1 VAATVNFETVD
12 YARDDAVAIVTL
24 NRPTAMNGFDT
35 QLRTEL
41 LAALTHASNDTDVRV
56 VILTGAGRCFS
67 AGADLKAGFPSGEE
81 VQRQLNQEYGPCL
94 TAIAAM
100 PKPVISAVNGF
111 AAGIGLSFALV
122 ADLVVMGESAF
133 LLSPFSNI
141 GLVPDGGATWLL
153 PRLIGYQRAYQL
165 CIENER
171 IQAADCLQLGLA
183 NRVVPDDE
191 LLSATVTWAHALSRR
206 APLALARTK
215 QAMRRASELTYLEA
229 LKLEAEL
236 QRASVESAD
245 CAEGVS
251 AFLEKRKPHFTG
263 N

>member
-1 VAATVNFETVD
+1 
-12 YARDDAVAIVTL
+12 
-24 NRPTAMNGFDT
+24 
-35 QLRTEL
+35 
-41 LAALTHASNDTDVRV
+41 
-56 VILTGAGRCFS
+56 
-67 AGADLKAGFPSGEE
+67 
-81 VQRQLNQEYGPCL
+81 
-94 TAIAAM
+94 
-100 PKPVISAVNGF
+100 VISAVNGF

-171 IQAADCLQLGLA
+171 IVAPRCLELGLA
-183 NRVVPDDE
+183 NRVVPDDQ
-191 LLSATVTWAHALSRR
+191 LLSATVTWAHALARR

-215 QAMRRASELTYLEA
+215 QAMRRASEVTYLEA

-236 QRASVESAD
+236 QKASVESAD
-245 CAEGVS
+245 CKEGVA
-251 AFLEKRKPHFTG
+251 AFLEKRKPRFTG
-263 N
+263 S

>member
-1 VAATVNFETVD
+1 MQFNTVIYEP
-12 YARDDAVAIVTL
+12 ADAVARITL
-24 NRPTAMNGFDT
+24 NRPDAMNGFN
-35 QLRTEL
+35 QELRLEL
-41 LAALTHASNDTDVRV
+41 LEALRQAEEDPATRV
-56 VILTGAGRCFS
+56 VILTGAGRCFT

-81 VQRQLNQEYGPCL
+81 VQRQLDEEYGPCL
-94 TAIAAM
+94 LTIARM

-111 AAGIGLSFALV
+111 AAGIGLSFALA

-165 CIENER
+165 CVENER
-171 IQAADCLQLGLA
+171 IMAPRCLELGLA

-191 LLSATVTWAHALSRR
+191 LLGATNTWAQGLARR

-215 QAMRRASELTYLEA
+215 QAMREAAESDYSAA
-229 LKLEAEL
+229 LKLEARL
-236 QRASVESAD
+236 QNACVQSDD
-245 CAEGVS
+245 CREGVS
-251 AFLEKRKPHFTG
+251 AFLEKRKPQFTG
-263 N
+263 T